1 MNKSWSGL
9 PLVIFGIG
17 GCAREIAML
26 IHDVNQN
33 SCNPVFNFI
42 GFISHINEDV
52 GKHVD
57 GYPIVS
63 SNALFPTFARQF
75 NLLGVCLGLAN
86 PIEKKKLNDD
96 LIDYTNIVFPNII
109 HPGAFI
115 SKHSKNY
122 FGHGVVVSSGV
133 NITMN
138 ITLGNHVLLNRSCN
152 VGHDSIIGDYCT
164 VNPGAVVSGN
174 VTIGP
179 LTLIGASS
187 SIREKTK
194 IGHNSVVGLGAIIT
208 KDVESDTVVYN
219 DAAVP
224 RKFRNQK
231 CD

>member
-9 PLVIFGIG
+9 PIVIFGIG

-26 IHDVNQN
+26 IHDINEN

-42 GFISHINEDV
+42 GFISHVDEDV
-52 GKHVD
+52 GKQLD

-63 SNALFPTFARQF
+63 SNALFSSFAQQF

-86 PIEKKKLNDD
+86 PIFKKKLNDD
-96 LIDYTNIVFPNII
+96 LMDYSNIVFPNIV
-109 HPGAFI
+109 HPKAFI
-115 SKHSKNY
+115 PKQAKNI

-133 NITMN
+133 NMTMN

-152 VGHDSIIGDYCT
+152 VGHDSIIGDFCT

-179 LTLIGASS
+179 LTLIGAGV

-194 IGHNSVVGLGAIIT
+194 IGENSVVGLGAIII
-208 KDVESDTVVYN
+208 KNVESNTVVYN

-224 RKFRNQK
+224 RKNQTSE
-231 CD
+231 